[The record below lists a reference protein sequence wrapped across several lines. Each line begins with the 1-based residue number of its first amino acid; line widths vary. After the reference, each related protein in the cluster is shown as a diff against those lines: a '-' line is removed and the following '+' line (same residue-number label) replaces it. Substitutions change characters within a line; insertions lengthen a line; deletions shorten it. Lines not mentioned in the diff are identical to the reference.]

1 MLEQDSV
8 LDRPHL
14 SSDMGKTLLPFFCPH
29 HQKCRHFWRL
39 LRSLVTQTL
48 ILNTVLVGGGR
59 FIANHFRGTLSRRWD
74 AVGGERSVCGRAN
87 NLGPGRVEAPR
98 SAQEGRSQ
106 RLGVGRNQGRNDS
119 IPLPSWVGRRPPSR
133 RHHGEHNVS
142 YLCHIRVGGAGVK
155 VHTGSL
161 GPRIMGGGFSLAF
174 LYREGA
180 APPRVSSDRGISA

>member
-1 MLEQDSV
+1 MLEQDSL

-14 SSDMGKTLLPFFCPH
+14 SSDMGKTLLPFFYPH
-29 HQKCRHFWRL
+29 HQKCGLFRRL

-48 ILNTVLVGGGR
+48 ILPIFLNTVLGGGR
-59 FIANHFRGTLSRRWD
+59 FIANHFRGTLSRRWH
-74 AVGGERSVCGRAN
+74 AVGGEKSMCGRAN

-133 RHHGEHNVS
+133 RHPGEHNVS
-142 YLCHIRVGGAGVK
+142 YLCQIRVGGAGVK

-161 GPRIMGGGFSLAF
+161 GPRIMGGEASLGLSLA
-174 LYREGA
+174 RGRNP
-180 APPRVSSDRGISA
+180 APCLQ